1 MVAPAPGFTFFFWGG
16 GGGRSVHFSDDVYG
30 FITQA
35 ANAIKS

>member
-1 MVAPAPGFTFFFWGG
+1 MVAPAPGFTFFFGG
-16 GGGRSVHFSDDVYG
+16 WGRSVHFSDDVYG

>member
-1 MVAPAPGFTFFFWGG
+1 MVAPAPGFTFFFFW